1 MRLSDLWELVT
12 SYQSLNSPAFAVTRS
27 TNTETSNVRSIETHA
42 TFTNGSSTTSGDSP
56 PYVPFGGIRPITIL
70 PKRNNYHRER
80 KIFPNPKKTTTAYKK
95 LIGVGVLSKN
105 LVSQQMAVLF
115 AHPKTQL

>member
-42 TFTNGSSTTSGDSP
+42 TFTNG
-56 PYVPFGGIRPITIL
+56 FGGIRSITML